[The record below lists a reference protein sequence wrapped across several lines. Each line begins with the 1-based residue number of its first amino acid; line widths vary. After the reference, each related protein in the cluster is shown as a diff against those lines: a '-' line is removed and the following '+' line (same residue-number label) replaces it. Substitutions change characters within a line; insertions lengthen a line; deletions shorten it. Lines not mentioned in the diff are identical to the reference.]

1 MSENK
6 DILLKMLADEPKLY
20 DILKSKEHLLVLETL
35 EKEDLNYQTLKTRL
49 GKDIYIKKDIILY
62 NILDTLI
69 SGGLIKKIKVN
80 ENIVYYLS
88 EKGRNFVRIYMDTK
102 KEFNI

>member
-20 DILKSKEHLLVLETL
+20 DIMKSKEHLLVLETL

-69 SGGLIKKIKVN
+69 SGGLIKKVKVN